1 MKKRSRIL
9 CAAMA
14 AVMVLGSLSGCSGS
28 GQQQTNETTKAEAS
42 ENSQA
47 AAGGESTGAVIA
59 EPVPQDPERKIK
71 DTMTIAMIEEPTA
84 ISPGFSTISANSHVG
99 RQIHDTLVKR
109 DEATDEIL
117 PCLATE
123 WEKKDDLTYVFHI
136 RDDVYFHNGDKLT
149 ADDIV
154 YNFVRNATMPS
165 TKSRWSSIDVENT
178 KALDDTTVEVKLTSP
193 WGKFLLY
200 VSGVQIVS
208 KKLGEDPN
216 SNIERNP
223 VGTGPYKFVSWTT
236 GDSVVLERNEDY
248 WGEKAVTKQLVFKFF
263 PDSSIRA
270 IQLEAGDID
279 FFFQV
284 GSEDYDRLME
294 NPDIVVQAEVGTTHE
309 SMYFCQSNDSVYQD
323 VRIRQALTYALDM
336 PSIVEAVW
344 GPMAVVADSIY
355 PSTIEGH
362 VSIGPA
368 VQDIE
373 KAKALVAEAGY
384 PNGLDC
390 ELTVPNNS
398 ATLAYM
404 EICQAMWA
412 EAGINMTINSYDS
425 ATVKQMNASGQN
437 PMGRSNF
444 TGNGDPVGSLAAW
457 EIGYSGVMQP
467 QDEYIDE
474 RIKLT
479 RAESDIEKRA
489 QYLSEIQHY
498 ALEEKYYAIPVAFI
512 KQSYAMSSDVFGFV
526 FSPTENVFFSQVG
539 VYE

>member
-1 MKKRSRIL
+1 MKKGTRIL
-9 CAAMA
+9 SAVLA
-14 AVMVLGSLSGCSGS
+14 AVLTMGMISGCSSQGKTDETPQSTES
-28 GQQQTNETTKAEAS
+28 GQTAAKAAETTAVPAEVDTSRAIKD
-42 ENSQA
+42 NM
-47 AAGGESTGAVIA
+47 VIA
-59 EPVPQDPERKIK
+59 MV
-71 DTMTIAMIEEPTA
+71 EEPTA
-84 ISPGFSTISANSHVG
+84 ISPGFSSISANSHVG
-99 RQIHDTLVKR
+99 RQIHDTLIKR
-109 DEATDEIL
+109 DEATGEIT
-117 PCLATE
+117 PSLATD
-123 WEKKDDLTYVFHI
+123 WEQKDELTWVFHI

-149 ADDIV
+149 AEDIA
-154 YNFVRNATMPS
+154 YNFIRVATLPA
-165 TKSRWSSIDVENT
+165 TKSKWTSIDVENT
-178 KALDDTTVEVKLTSP
+178 KALDDSTVEVKLVSP
-193 WGKFLLY
+193 WGNFLMY
-200 VSGVQIVS
+200 VSTTQIVS
-208 KKLGEDPN
+208 KKLAEDADA
-216 SNIERNP
+216 NIERNP

-248 WGEKAVTKQLVFKFF
+248 WGEKAITKTLTFKFF
-263 PDSSIRA
+263 TDSSIRA

-279 FFFQV
+279 FFYTV

-294 NPDIVVQAEVGTTHE
+294 NPDIAVYCETGTTHE
-309 SMYFCQSNDSVYQD
+309 SMYFCQTNDSVYQD

-336 PSIVEAVW
+336 PSVVEAVW

-362 VSIGPA
+362 VSIGP
-368 VQDIE
+368 VKQDIE
-373 KAKALVAEAGY
+373 KAKSLVAEAGY

-390 ELTVPNNS
+390 ELTVPNSS

-412 EAGINMTINSYDS
+412 EAGINMTVNSYDS

-444 TGNGDPVGSLAAW
+444 TGNGDPVSSLAAW

-479 RAESDIEKRA
+479 RAESDLEKRA

-498 ALEEKYYAIPVAFI
+498 ALEEKFYAIPVAFI
-512 KQSYAMSSDVFGFV
+512 KQSYAMSKDVFGFV
-526 FSPTENVFFSQVG
+526 FSPTENIHFSQMG
-539 VYE
+539 VYAD